1 MKKKLL
7 IKAKINK
14 VAFLFGQVYKEPADL
29 EDILFPKKKV
39 RKIKVPEVDKEIKKL
54 KKKWSK
60 WK

>member
-14 VAFLFGQVYKEPADL
+14 VAFLFGQVYKELADL